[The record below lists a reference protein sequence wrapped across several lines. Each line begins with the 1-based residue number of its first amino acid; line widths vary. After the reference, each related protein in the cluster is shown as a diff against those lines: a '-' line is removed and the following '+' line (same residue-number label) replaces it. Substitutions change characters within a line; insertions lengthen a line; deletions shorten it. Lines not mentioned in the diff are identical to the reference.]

1 MTPELADHLE
11 QITRELKQGRVIPFL
26 GAGVNL
32 CGFPRNE
39 QDLELWKKNGWL
51 PNGAELSRHLA
62 RRIPGGDA
70 FLPLEQMMQQ
80 MAR

>member
-39 QDLELWKKNGWL
+39 PHSGICAAFRAAT
-51 PNGAELSRHLA
+51 PSCRLSK
-62 RRIPGGDA
+62 
-70 FLPLEQMMQQ
+70 
-80 MAR
+80 

>member
-39 QDLELWKKNGWL
+39 QDLELWKKNDWL

-62 RRIPGGDA
+62 RRIPGDD